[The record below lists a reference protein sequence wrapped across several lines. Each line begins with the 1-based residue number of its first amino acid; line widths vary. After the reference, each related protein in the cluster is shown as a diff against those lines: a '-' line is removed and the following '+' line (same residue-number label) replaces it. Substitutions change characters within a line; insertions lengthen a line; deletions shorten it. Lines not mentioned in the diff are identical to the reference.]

1 MSILLWGS
9 GVEAEPGSATAAADL
24 DTSTDDADDDVLTAS
39 VDTVVDKFG
48 LYSLVSEDGAESEAG
63 SGAGDYINLGP
74 TIQAFPFS
82 GLYNGDFLIG
92 PPRPDLPIGDENP
105 LPYWTWVRESGSSME
120 AYWVTDDTAPGG
132 HAVAFSCLNGQAD
145 DKAYFE
151 QVIPVIP
158 ADLVRLPI
166 LRMGADSV
174 GAVSGLRLLIEA
186 ECFDHAGLS
195 VGTETSS
202 HDFINYAESWDAG
215 ERRRMAPIGLP
226 PTARYLR
233 VRIGMECSSAPS
245 AGPHVAYFEEV
256 TAIAP
261 RLAWMTIVGS
271 GTSLPSTGDQTLY
284 LTTGNESGTPVNSF
298 TANLMPPAMGWVVAV
313 SATLSDFV
321 DGADLEVAVYDP
333 DRSIAIGPVVTI
345 PEFNTYGYS
354 RSPFDVDAFFGPD
367 TSRLRFQSNVPT
379 GTITSTGRDIVAHAV
394 LALVIDDVWEGYF

>member
-1 MSILLWGS
+1 MSILLWGR
-9 GVEAEPGSATAAADL
+9 EAEVAESGATAAADL
-24 DTSTDDADDDVLTAS
+24 DTSIDDA
-39 VDTVVDKFG
+39 
-48 LYSLVSEDGAESEAG
+48 
-63 SGAGDYINLGP
+63 
-74 TIQAFPFS
+74 IQAFPFS

-151 QVIPVIP
+151 QVIPIIP

-166 LRMGADSV
+166 LRMGDDSV

-202 HDFINYAESWDAG
+202 HDFINYTESWDAG

-233 VRIGMECSSAPS
+233 VRIGMECNSTPS

-271 GTSLPSTGDQTLY
+271 DTAIPATGSSTLY
-284 LTTGNESGTPVNSF
+284 LVTGNEDGTPANSF
-298 TANLMPPAMGWVVAV
+298 TANLIPPSMGWVVAV

-321 DGADLEVAVYDP
+321 NGADLEVAVYDP
-333 DRSIAIGPVVTI
+333 DRSITVGPTVTI
-345 PEFNTYGYS
+345 PDGNTYGYA
-354 RSPFDVDAFFGPD
+354 RSPFAVDAFFGPD
-367 TSRLRFQSNVPT
+367 TSRLRFQSSVPS
-379 GTITSTGRDIVAHAV
+379 GTISTASRDIVAHAV